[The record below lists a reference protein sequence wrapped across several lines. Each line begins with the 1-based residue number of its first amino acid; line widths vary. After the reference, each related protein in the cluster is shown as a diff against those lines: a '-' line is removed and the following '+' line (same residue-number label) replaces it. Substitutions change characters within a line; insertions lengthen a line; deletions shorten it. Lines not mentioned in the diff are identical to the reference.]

1 MQKRKPVRFILIF
14 SGIILLIFLLMQP
27 WQVWHFRTDIAMLFP
42 KGIIALKER
51 NLLLIIQALMLLVVI
66 PVYFLT
72 FIFSWKYHAHNKKA
86 KYSPDLE
93 DNPFAELVWWGV
105 PCILIILIG
114 GLTWVRTY
122 ELDPYKPI
130 ASEIPPLKIQ
140 VVALQWKWLFI
151 YPEEKIATVNFFQF
165 PEKKPV
171 YFEITADAPMN
182 SFWIP
187 KLGGQIYA
195 MPKMKTQ
202 LHLMA
207 DEPGDFHGASAN
219 LSGVG
224 FAGMRFLA
232 RASTEG
238 EFQGW
243 VQKVRSGQ
251 SLDFV
256 EYQKLAQP
264 SENHPVISYVL
275 SDESLFEKI
284 LMKYMKP

>member
-1 MQKRKPVRFILIF
+1 MQKQKPVGFILIF

-27 WQVWHFRTDIAMLFP
+27 WQVWHFRADIAMLFP
-42 KGIIALKER
+42 KGVIALAER

-93 DNPFAELVWWGV
+93 DSPLAELIWWGV
-105 PCILIILIG
+105 PCVLIILIG

-130 ASEIPPLKIQ
+130 VSETPPLKIQ

-151 YPEEKIATVNFFQF
+151 YPEEKIATVNFVQF
-165 PEKKPV
+165 PEKRPIN
-171 YFEITADAPMN
+171 FEITSDAPMN

-187 KLGGQIYA
+187 KLGSQIYA
-195 MPKMKTQ
+195 MPNMRTQ

-207 DEPGDFHGASAN
+207 DEPGDFRGASAN

-224 FAGMRFLA
+224 FAGMQFMA
-232 RASTEG
+232 RATTDHD
-238 EFQGW
+238 FQNW
-243 VQKVRSGQ
+243 VQEAGSSQ
-251 SLDFV
+251 SLDFS
-256 EYQKLAQP
+256 EYQKLAEP
-264 SENHPVISYVL
+264 SENNPVQTYAL
-275 SDESLFEKI
+275 RDENLFEKI